1 MTPDSPRSRVR
12 GTTHCLGPF
21 SSPWR
26 LVLGLLHSCS
36 CALPHRVPPPRAS
49 QFYMGDDDH
58 IKHATD
64 LFLDF
69 KIVFSRVLML
79 LMGRHDD

>member
-1 MTPDSPRSRVR
+1 
-12 GTTHCLGPF
+12 
-21 SSPWR
+21 
-26 LVLGLLHSCS
+26 
-36 CALPHRVPPPRAS
+36 
-49 QFYMGDDDH
+49 MGDDDH